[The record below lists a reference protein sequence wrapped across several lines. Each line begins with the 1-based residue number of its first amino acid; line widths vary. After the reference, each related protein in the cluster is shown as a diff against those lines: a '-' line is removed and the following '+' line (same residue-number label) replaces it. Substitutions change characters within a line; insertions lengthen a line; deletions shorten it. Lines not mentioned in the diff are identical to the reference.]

1 MDLNKVSRFLS
12 LILRH
17 HPEKIGITL
26 DERDASILIR
36 KRGSTKA
43 SFPLLLKQQSF
54 FKSIKII
61 DDKFLHIFFINF
73 QTSLKHCIT

>member
-26 DERDASILIR
+26 DKHGWASVAELLAGMSKTYPIDMDILEKSLGQIISSDIHSMEIR
-36 KRGSTKA
+36 
-43 SFPLLLKQQSF
+43 L
-54 FKSIKII
+54 
-61 DDKFLHIFFINF
+61 
-73 QTSLKHCIT
+73 

>member
-36 KRGSTKA
+36 KKR
-43 SFPLLLKQQSF
+43 LN
-54 FKSIKII
+54 KSLFSSSSQTTII
-61 DDKFLHIFFINF
+61 F
-73 QTSLKHCIT
+73 QIHQNN